1 MVVSPF
7 NDFCGFWSVAVN
19 AIDKLAVFSI
29 NFVKW
34 CTIVWQKSHSKR
46 LEMDEWL
53 RSHWRSQGGAPP
65 PKLGSQEYSW
75 LRRWANYTK
84 LCMVWQPISLI
95 TAMSFREAVPPRT
108 THLGLCPWTP
118 LGDFRSQ
125 DLLYPHLQILA
136 TPLFEALQCARYC
149 TIKFSKL
156 PLYDGSHVTSKLY
169 SVVCSNSIYFAPLPR
184 YSCHFCSLV
193 PACDSS
199 CVFV

>member
-1 MVVSPF
+1 MAAGG
-7 NDFCGFWSVAVN
+7 CH
-19 AIDKLAVFSI
+19 IL
-29 NFVKW
+29 
-34 CTIVWQKSHSKR
+34 
-46 LEMDEWL
+46 LL
-53 RSHWRSQGGAPP
+53 QGNSGAARGGRHAPP
-65 PKLGSQEYSW
+65 PKLGSQENSW
-75 LRRWANYTK
+75 LRRWAKYTK
-84 LCMVWQPISLI
+84 LCMVLQSNILNNCYELSRGY
-95 TAMSFREAVPPRT
+95 MPPEPPTRQ
-108 THLGLCPWTP
+108 GLCPWTP

-125 DLLYPHLQILA
+125 DPLCPHLQILA